1 MEKRFTPPSDCELA
15 MRLVKFVTGK
25 QNAGFIGLADVYD
38 KVPCELIRENSM
50 KTHYFFT
57 ELKKKKTREKEYSN
71 RFNRVTKSGGIW
83 IQQDTGK
90 PILDEDEKLIIG
102 YKRSLKFKH
111 DDPSL
116 NGKWMMKEYYL
127 AESLL
132 RQLKYKET
140 KDFVISAIKKN
151 PKSVI
156 KGNTVSADAVEYK
169 RFIDSVLQYE
179 TQEPGMENQE
189 NLG

>member
-1 MEKRFTPPSDCELA
+1 MEKGFTPSDCELV
-15 MRLVKFVTGK
+15 MQLLKFVAGK
-25 QNAGFIGLADVYD
+25 QNAGFVGLADVYEKD
-38 KVPCELIRENSM
+38 PCELIGENSM

-57 ELKKKKTREKEYSN
+57 ELKKKKKTREKEYSN
-71 RFNRVTKSGGIW
+71 RFNRVTRSGGIW
-83 IQQDTGK
+83 EQQDTGK

-102 YKRSLKFKH
+102 YQRSLKFKH

-132 RQLKYKET
+132 RQLKSKEN

-151 PKSVI
+151 P
-156 KGNTVSADAVEYK
+156 
-169 RFIDSVLQYE
+169 
-179 TQEPGMENQE
+179 NQ
-189 NLG
+189 

>member
-1 MEKRFTPPSDCELA
+1 
-15 MRLVKFVTGK
+15 
-25 QNAGFIGLADVYD
+25 
-38 KVPCELIRENSM
+38 M

-57 ELKKKKTREKEYSN
+57 ELKKKKTSEKEYSN
-71 RFNRVTKSGGIW
+71 RFNRVTRSGGIW
-83 IQQDTGK
+83 EQQDTRK

-132 RQLKYKET
+132 RQLKSKEN
-140 KDFVISAIKKN
+140 K
-151 PKSVI
+151 
-156 KGNTVSADAVEYK
+156 
-169 RFIDSVLQYE
+169 VLLSLQLRKA
-179 TQEPGMENQE
+179 PNQ
-189 NLG
+189 